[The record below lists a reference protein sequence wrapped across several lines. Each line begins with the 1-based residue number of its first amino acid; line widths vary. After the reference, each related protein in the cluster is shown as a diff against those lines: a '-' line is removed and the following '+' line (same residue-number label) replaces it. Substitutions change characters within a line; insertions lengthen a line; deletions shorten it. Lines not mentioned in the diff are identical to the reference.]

1 MKRILKSKKGVSLL
15 EGLIALLL
23 LALVATGTF
32 GVLLSV
38 SRKSSTPDI
47 REEMILAI
55 EKANQMLQPYIY
67 PDTIDASEEFDDDS
81 YYEYMLDK
89 DLCGFDG
96 SAITEGTHDI
106 ESCLLPPICDPDNSF
121 FKYTVDIE
129 TASVVSEYLK
139 VPDLA
144 QKENQSAADDV
155 QNQQRYKIYF
165 EIGCNGF
172 TL

>member
-55 EKANQMLQPYIY
+55 EKANQMLQPYMY
-67 PDTIDASEEFDDDS
+67 PDTIDASEEFEAND
-81 YYEYMLDK
+81 YYEEMLDK

-96 SAITEGTHDI
+96 SAIELGSHDI
-106 ESCLLPPICDPDNSF
+106 ESCLLPPICDPDNSLF
-121 FKYTVDIE
+121 TYKVATDNNSARSLLKDVDLAKKE
-129 TASVVSEYLK
+129 DDSTAS
-139 VPDLA
+139 
-144 QKENQSAADDV
+144 DV
-155 QNQQRYKIYF
+155 QDNMRYVIQF
-165 EIGCNGF
+165 EIMCNGF

>member
-55 EKANQMLQPYIY
+55 EKANQMLQPYMY
-67 PDTIDASEEFDDDS
+67 PDTIDASEEFEANN
-81 YYEYMLDK
+81 YYDEMLDK
-89 DLCGFDG
+89 DLCGYDG
-96 SAITEGTHDI
+96 SAIALGKHTI
-106 ESCLLPPICDPDNSF
+106 PCLLPPICDPDNSL
-121 FKYTVDIE
+121 FKYNVATDTNSARSLLKDVDLAKKE
-129 TASVVSEYLK
+129 DGNTTAS
-139 VPDLA
+139 
-144 QKENQSAADDV
+144 DV
-155 QNQQRYKIYF
+155 QDKTRYVIQF
-165 EIGCNGF
+165 EIMCNGF